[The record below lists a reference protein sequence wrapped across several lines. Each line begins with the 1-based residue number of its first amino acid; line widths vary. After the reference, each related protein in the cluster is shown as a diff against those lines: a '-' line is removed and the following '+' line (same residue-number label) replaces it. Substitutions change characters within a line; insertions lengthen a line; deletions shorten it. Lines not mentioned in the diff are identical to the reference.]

1 MSATTL
7 RIGLIAY
14 TQLQLRTLRSLL
26 EECGHGVGSCL
37 LISDLENSTDEA
49 NDSALT
55 TDAWIVVVDTNA
67 GDLSA
72 PGAGQDPANEQ
83 LLQHWF
89 DGDHW
94 LDKGNAA
101 VIFCDGDVPA
111 AHDNNYPAW
120 SRRLKEKLN
129 QLTGAINLA
138 QAEQGSA
145 QEVWVL
151 AASTGGPAAV
161 KQFLAELPPKLD
173 VGFIYVQHIDTGF
186 KDTLAQVI
194 SRASH
199 YPAHVI
205 EHGDVISANEVGIV
219 SPDHATELLAN
230 GTFIVN
236 QRPWSAS
243 YRPSADYIVASVAHG
258 YGARSGLIVFTGMGN
273 DAAAGS
279 RMMRQKGG
287 KVWVQTPGSCTS
299 DSMPEATLA
308 TGCVDFKG
316 SPFALAQ
323 RLVRETRSMRQQ
335 QAPELSCHI

>member
-1 MSATTL
+1 MVSAPAL

-14 TQLQLRTLRSLL
+14 TRLQLRTLRTLL
-26 EECGHGVGSCL
+26 EESGHCVGNCL
-37 LISDLENSTDEA
+37 LTSDLEAPRDQTLDP
-49 NDSALT
+49 ALV
-55 TDAWIVVVDTNA
+55 TDAWIVVVDTDA
-67 GDLSA
+67 GDASSGS
-72 PGAGQDPANEQ
+72 PVSDQDAEPQ
-83 LLQHWF
+83 LQDWF

-94 LDKGNAA
+94 LDQRNAA
-101 VIFCDGDVPA
+101 VIFCDGDVPPV
-111 AHDNNYPAW
+111 HDKNYSAW

-138 QAEQGSA
+138 HAEQGSA
-145 QEVWVL
+145 QQVWVL

-194 SRASH
+194 SRGSH

-205 EHGDVISANEVGIV
+205 EHGGVVRANEVGIV

-236 QRPWSAS
+236 QRPWSAA

-258 YGARSGLIVFTGMGN
+258 YGARSGVIVFTGMGD

-299 DSMPEATLA
+299 DSMPIATLA

-316 SPFALAQ
+316 NPFALAQ
-323 RLVRETRSMRQQ
+323 RFVSEMRSARQQ
-335 QAPELSCHI
+335 QTPELLS